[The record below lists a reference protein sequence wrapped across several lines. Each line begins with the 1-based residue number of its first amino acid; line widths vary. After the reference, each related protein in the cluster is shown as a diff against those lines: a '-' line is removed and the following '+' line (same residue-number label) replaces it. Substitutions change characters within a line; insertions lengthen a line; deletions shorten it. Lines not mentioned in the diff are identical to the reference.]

1 MYTICKDYR
10 KEIVIEKSRFIC
22 TLKKV
27 HSEAEAQEFIKSIKK
42 EFWDAT
48 HNCSAYIVDDL
59 AQRSSDDGEPSG
71 TAGIPMLEV
80 LRKNGLTETAAVV
93 TRYFGGIK
101 LGAGGLVRAYSGSV
115 AGAVAECGLAQKI
128 LMSRFSFLYDVNH
141 VGRIL
146 NVLYQQDLFEIADVV
161 YDLRAKVILKM
172 RDEQKQEAE
181 EWLTEH
187 LNQKIELELE
197 GSRPALE
204 RFVRD
209 VPERAPKLAVIESV
223 EAEYSDE
230 LRGFTGFEIRKSLQ
244 EAVRNTLI
252 SPDICICDDCLR
264 ELFTPSDRRCRYPFI
279 NCTNCGPRFT
289 IIKDVPYDRIKTS
302 MGAFPMCSTS
312 PLPW

>member
-10 KEIVIEKSRFIC
+10 QEIVIEKSRFIC

-27 HSEAEAQEFIKSIKK
+27 KSEAEAQEFIKSMKK

-48 HNCSAYIVDDL
+48 HNCSAYIIDDL

-115 AGAVAECGLAQKI
+115 AGAVKECGIAQKI
-128 LMSRFSFLYDVNH
+128 LMSRFSFLYDVNS

-146 NVLYQQDLFEIADVV
+146 NVLYQQNLFEIADVE
-161 YDLRAKVILKM
+161 YNLRAKVILKM
-172 RDEQKQEAE
+172 RDEQKAEAE
-181 EWLTEH
+181 SWLTEH

-197 GSRPALE
+197 GSEYAE
-204 RFVRD
+204 
-209 VPERAPKLAVIESV
+209 VPVNK
-223 EAEYSDE
+223 
-230 LRGFTGFEIRKSLQ
+230 
-244 EAVRNTLI
+244 
-252 SPDICICDDCLR
+252 
-264 ELFTPSDRRCRYPFI
+264 
-279 NCTNCGPRFT
+279 
-289 IIKDVPYDRIKTS
+289 
-302 MGAFPMCSTS
+302 
-312 PLPW
+312 